1 LTRNNLLENRATIET
16 YNRFKDLQRRY
27 ALPFEYSS
35 KPTDVEI
42 NCAVSYLPF
51 EGRIDRVTF
60 ELLLHKAQPKEL
72 IMINSASSKIKHVQL
87 YCAANKVNTHV

>member
-1 LTRNNLLENRATIET
+1 
-16 YNRFKDLQRRY
+16 
-27 ALPFEYSS
+27 
-35 KPTDVEI
+35 VEI

-87 YCAANKVNTHV
+87 YCAANNVNTHVQQASDSSKPIRFNSQAALK